1 MSAHAARPT
10 TSLKTLPADAR
21 TAFAPNGSAH
31 PASTTS
37 AGAPVAA
44 AVRQM
49 APTLPGS
56 CTRSST
62 TSGQP
67 ASRAAR
73 AASAGV
79 ASCTR
84 TTAITPWGETV
95 WVAARYAAGVSV
107 TRDSEWNGSLSPS
120 RTAMSSKSSPA
131 ALASLSTRGPSR
143 RARPG
148 SRRRARRRS
157 LRTTSL
163 SGLLISGWLEVVLGN
178 LHQPGKGTAVA
189 HGQVSQHLAVDLHSG
204 LAKAVHQLVVGQPRL
219 PRGGVDPRDPKL
231 AHLALAAAAVAE
243 RVGERV
249 KDRLVSGTEQ
259 ELLGKPEALG
269 PVEDPLVAAMRRYA
283 ALDSCHLGLDPQR
296 PADRFAVALE
306 HRLLGVVLA
315 LVLLRLLV
323 QAVAHPGVAAN
334 DLPVASHAHALSDS
348 LAGLE
353 LRHWSLTPSARRPRP
368 AGSAPGS

>member
-148 SRRRARRRS
+148 SRRWARRRS
-157 LRTTSL
+157 RRTTSL

-189 HGQVSQHLAVDLHSG
+189 HGQVSQHLAVDLHTG
-204 LAKAVHQLVVGQPRL
+204 LAKAVHQLVVGQTRL
-219 PRGGVDPRDPKL
+219 PRRGVDPGDPQA
-231 AHLALAAAAVAE
+231 AHLALAPATVAIGVSE
-243 RVGERV
+243 GVQDGLVGRP
-249 KDRLVSGTEQ
+249 EQ

-269 PVEDPLVAAMRRYA
+269 GREDHEEVSALEQRL
-283 ALDSCHLGLDPQR
+283 ALD
-296 PADRFAVALE
+296 DRE
-306 HRLLGVVLA
+306 RLGVVRDAIEDPPTDILMDHLAAPEHDRHLDLLSCFEELSQTLELGLEIVLGDLRPQLHLLQLGDVLLAA
-315 LVLLRLLV
+315 LVFL
-323 QAVAHPGVAAN
+323 
-334 DLPVASHAHALSDS
+334 
-348 LAGLE
+348 
-353 LRHWSLTPSARRPRP
+353 
-368 AGSAPGS
+368 